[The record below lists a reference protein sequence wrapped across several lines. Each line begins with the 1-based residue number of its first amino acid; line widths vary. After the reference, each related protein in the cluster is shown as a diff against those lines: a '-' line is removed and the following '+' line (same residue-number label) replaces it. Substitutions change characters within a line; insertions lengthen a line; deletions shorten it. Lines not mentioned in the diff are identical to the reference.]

1 VADLATDISQ
11 PLQLINIGQ
20 LLRKFL
26 TDSLLDTSIEA
37 VLQQSGHKISAASFN
52 CIDIYFFEG
61 TLPFRERGIDLLENN

>member
-1 VADLATDISQ
+1 
-11 PLQLINIGQ
+11 
-20 LLRKFL
+20 L